1 MPRSDP
7 IRSDLTLTP
16 SDLTCPDPR
25 PRLRMVLSTW
35 CPIPPHCCRVT
46 LGIRSWD
53 AVILSPGG
61 DAVTQSQYLNLFSD
75 IYKIHSRYIYY
86 FRGRTKNLVMTSISS
101 ILGWHNL
108 PEIVFIDIIMKIG
121 QEKMS
126 INANL
131 GNILE
136 NLENL
141 HICKQ
146 ICRSWNYMIVSK
158 KIF

>member
-1 MPRSDP
+1 
-7 IRSDLTLTP
+7 
-16 SDLTCPDPR
+16 
-25 PRLRMVLSTW
+25 
-35 CPIPPHCCRVT
+35 
-46 LGIRSWD
+46 
-53 AVILSPGG
+53 
-61 DAVTQSQYLNLFSD
+61 
-75 IYKIHSRYIYY
+75 
-86 FRGRTKNLVMTSISS
+86 MTSISS

-158 KIF
+158 KIT